1 MNDSKTAERTC
12 QCGHGR
18 ADHDRWGK
26 GACSPWLRD
35 GNGIIYVGRCGCRE
49 ADYTASR
56 S

>member
-12 QCGHGR
+12 RCGHGR

-35 GNGIIYVGRCGCRE
+35 GNGIIYVGRCDCRE
-49 ADYTASR
+49 ADYKVSV